1 MGRGRRPLPSSF
13 KNQTIKNKENKMKKT
28 LLALLSIAIAF
39 TAIAPAQ
46 AQDERVL
53 AIIDSAINSNNFKS
67 IVHEVCYTTVK
78 SSVPTQNMSCPNGEL
93 FMEGK
98 GAASAAWPL
107 QRDAKTKL
115 PIPGMFDHSSGT
127 FHGDQ
132 MVKSALT
139 VNPNL
144 KIVFIRVNNI
154 TNLGAG
160 STPADGQTI
169 LKALEWVT
177 ANASKYSIDAVS
189 VSIAGITTL
198 GRVQSL
204 HPGCTTPSIL
214 NPFTSQ
220 VSQLNAANIPTFV
233 ATGNHG
239 SRTLVG
245 FPACVPGVI
254 GVGGLVDKTDRLD
267 PVTNSGPGLDMVET
281 AKVSIT
287 RYNGSPS
294 DSFGTSV
301 STALVS
307 AKYVNTNTFKTF
319 GEYLNSLKKVL
330 INNVSYIR
338 N

>member
-1 MGRGRRPLPSSF
+1 
-13 KNQTIKNKENKMKKT
+13 
-28 LLALLSIAIAF
+28 
-39 TAIAPAQ
+39 
-46 AQDERVL
+46 
-53 AIIDSAINSNNFKS
+53 
-67 IVHEVCYTTVK
+67 
-78 SSVPTQNMSCPNGEL
+78 
-93 FMEGK
+93 
-98 GAASAAWPL
+98 
-107 QRDAKTKL
+107 
-115 PIPGMFDHSSGT
+115 
-127 FHGDQ
+127 
-132 MVKSALT
+132 
-139 VNPNL
+139 
-144 KIVFIRVNNI
+144 
-154 TNLGAG
+154 
-160 STPADGQTI
+160 
-169 LKALEWVT
+169 
-177 ANASKYSIDAVS
+177 
-189 VSIAGITTL
+189 
-198 GRVQSL
+198 
-204 HPGCTTPSIL
+204 
-214 NPFTSQ
+214 